1 MIGKFLTIITIC
13 LLVSNVFTES
23 NEAFSDSPNQG
34 FLQPELSNIDINQL
48 IKCGT
53 TLSLAVKEGISVIQ
67 DMFTNPKNI
76 GVDISRF
83 VAFYVEVS
91 EDCTGI
97 FNISPIQKLSSR
109 LSFEKN
115 LRGIPS
121 TSALIPCLN
130 SIQPL
135 SNDILNAVNN
145 FKNGNINAA
154 LDNIK
159 QASVDTVTLGYTCY
173 KLIDEFSN

>member
-13 LLVSNVFTES
+13 LWVSNVFTES

-91 EDCTGI
+91 EECTGI
-97 FNISPIQKLSSR
+97 FNI
-109 LSFEKN
+109 
-115 LRGIPS
+115 
-121 TSALIPCLN
+121 
-130 SIQPL
+130 
-135 SNDILNAVNN
+135 
-145 FKNGNINAA
+145 
-154 LDNIK
+154 
-159 QASVDTVTLGYTCY
+159 
-173 KLIDEFSN
+173 